1 MVTGN
6 GKRRVKEFCN
16 RQFYEAVNSK
26 QRIKIFQGGSR
37 SGKSW
42 ALMQYCLYLITTESK
57 PITISIVRKTL
68 PALKRSVLRDFNII
82 AKSLGVYYMGEF
94 NKTELVFNY
103 NGHTIEFFS
112 ADDAQKIRGSTRD
125 VLWCEECNEL
135 NIEDFRQL
143 SMRTKREIL
152 MSFNPSDP
160 VHFIYDLCERD
171 DADLF
176 ISTYRDNKFIAPEVK
191 KELERLKKR
200 DPDFW
205 RVYGEGQR
213 AVFSQ
218 RQIFRDWN
226 YIDESEFP
234 EELDWFMGCD
244 FGYTNDVAAICLIA
258 KKNDKVFVKEVLY
271 KTGMTNR
278 DIANHLKSLGLENLL
293 MYCDSAEP
301 KSIEELRQ
309 MGILAKGAIKGAG
322 SINAGLSLMKEF
334 DFYISNKATNV
345 KSEQMKYVWEE
356 LKDGTIIN
364 KACDRDNHAM
374 DCLRYG
380 LYSKFKNRNEFFV
393 I

>member
-42 ALMQYCLYLITTESK
+42 ALMQYCLYLITTETK

-82 AKSLGVYYMGEF
+82 AKSLGVYYLGEF

-160 VHFIYDLCERD
+160 VHFVYDLCERD

-176 ISTYRDNKFIAPEVK
+176 ISTYLDNKFIAPEVK

-234 EELDWFMGCD
+234 DELDWFMGCD
-244 FGYTNDVAAICLIA
+244 FGFTNDPTAICLIA
-258 KKNDKVFVKEVLY
+258 KKNDKMFVKELLY

-278 DIANHLKSLGLENLL
+278 DIANHLKSLGLNDLL
-293 MYCDSAEP
+293 MYCDSADP
-301 KSIEELRQ
+301 KSIEELKQ
-309 MGILAKGAIKGAG
+309 MGILAKPAIKGAG

-364 KACDRDNHAM
+364 KAVDRDNHAM

-380 LYSKFKNRNEFFV
+380 LYSRFKNRNEFFV

>member
-6 GKRRVKEFCN
+6 GKRRIKEFCN

-42 ALMQYCLYLITTESK
+42 ALMQYCLYLITTETK

-244 FGYTNDVAAICLIA
+244 FGYTNDPTAICLIA

-293 MYCDSAEP
+293 MFCDSAEP
-301 KSIEELRQ
+301 KSVEELRQ

-322 SINAGLSLMKEF
+322 SINAGLSLMREF

>member
-6 GKRRVKEFCN
+6 GKQRIKEFCN

-171 DADLF
+171 DAELF

-244 FGYTNDVAAICLIA
+244 FGYTNDPTAICLIA

-278 DIANHLKSLGLENLL
+278 DIANHLKSLGLDDLL

-322 SINAGLSLMKEF
+322 SINAGLSLMREF

-345 KSEQMKYVWEE
+345 KSEQMKYVWDE

-364 KACDRDNHAM
+364 KAVDRDNHAM

-380 LYSKFKNRNEFFV
+380 LYSKFKNRNDFFV

>member
-1 MVTGN
+1 MDTGN

-244 FGYTNDVAAICLIA
+244 FGYTNDPTAICLIA

-293 MYCDSAEP
+293 MFCDSAEP
-301 KSIEELRQ
+301 KSVEELRQ

-322 SINAGLSLMKEF
+322 SINAGLSLMREF

-364 KACDRDNHAM
+364 KAVDRDNHAM

-380 LYSKFKNRNEFFV
+380 LYSRFKNRNEFFV

>member
-42 ALMQYCLYLITTESK
+42 ALMQYCLYLITTETK

-218 RQIFRDWN
+218 RQIFRNWN

-278 DIANHLKSLGLENLL
+278 DIANHIKSLGLDDLL

-301 KSIEELRQ
+301 KSIEELKQ
-309 MGILAKGAIKGAG
+309 MGILAKPAIKGAG
-322 SINAGLSLMKEF
+322 SINAGISLMKEF
-334 DFYISNKATNV
+334 DFYVSNKATNV

-364 KACDRDNHAM
+364 KPVDKHNHAA
-374 DCLRYG
+374 DALRYG

>member
-1 MVTGN
+1 MDTGN

-16 RQFYEAVNSK
+16 RQFYEAVKSK

-82 AKSLGVYYMGEF
+82 AKSLGVYYLGEF

-160 VHFIYDLCERD
+160 VHFVYDLCERD

-176 ISTYRDNKFIAPEVK
+176 VSTYLDNKFIAPEVK

-234 EELDWFMGCD
+234 DELDWFMGCD
-244 FGYTNDVAAICLIA
+244 FGFTNDPTAICLIA
-258 KKNDKVFVKEVLY
+258 KKNDKMFVKEVLY

-278 DIANHLKSLGLENLL
+278 DIANHLKSLGLENIL
-293 MYCDSAEP
+293 MFCDSAEP

-345 KSEQMKYVWEE
+345 KSEQMKYVWDE

-364 KACDRDNHAM
+364 KAVDRDNHTM

-380 LYSKFKNRNEFFV
+380 IYSRFKNRNEFFV

>member
-6 GKRRVKEFCN
+6 GKRRIKEFCN

-42 ALMQYCLYLITTESK
+42 ALMQYCLYLITTETK

-82 AKSLGVYYMGEF
+82 AKSLGVYYLGEF

-160 VHFIYDLCERD
+160 VHFVYDLCERD

-176 ISTYRDNKFIAPEVK
+176 ISTYLDNKFIAPEVK

-234 EELDWFMGCD
+234 DELEWFMGCD
-244 FGYTNDVAAICLIA
+244 FGYTNDPTAICLIA

-278 DIANHLKSLGLENLL
+278 DIANHLKSLGLDDLL

-301 KSIEELRQ
+301 KSIEELKQ
-309 MGILAKGAIKGAG
+309 MGILAKPAIKGAG

-364 KACDRDNHAM
+364 KAVDRDNHAM

-380 LYSKFKNRNEFFV
+380 LYSRFKNRNEFFV

>member
-226 YIDESEFP
+226 YIDESEMP
-234 EELDWFMGCD
+234 DELDWFMGCD
-244 FGYTNDVAAICLIA
+244 FGYTNDPTAICLIA

-293 MYCDSAEP
+293 IFCDSAEP

-322 SINAGLSLMKEF
+322 SVSAGLSLMKEF

-345 KSEQMKYVWEE
+345 KSEQMKYVWDE

-364 KACDRDNHAM
+364 KAVDRDNHAM

>member
-1 MVTGN
+1 MDTGS

-82 AKSLGVYYMGEF
+82 AKSLGVYYLGEF

-234 EELDWFMGCD
+234 DELDWFMGCD
-244 FGYTNDVAAICLIA
+244 FGYTNDPTAICLIA
-258 KKNDKVFVKEVLY
+258 KKNDKVFVKELLY

-278 DIANHLKSLGLENLL
+278 DIANHLKSLGLDDVL

-301 KSIEELRQ
+301 KSIEELKQ
-309 MGILAKGAIKGAG
+309 MGILAKPAIKGAG
-322 SINAGLSLMKEF
+322 SINAGLSLMREF

-364 KACDRDNHAM
+364 KAVDRDNHTM

-380 LYSKFKNRNEFFV
+380 LYSRFKNRNEFFV

>member
-42 ALMQYCLYLITTESK
+42 ALMQYCLYLITTETK

-278 DIANHLKSLGLENLL
+278 DIANHIKSLGLDDLL

-301 KSIEELRQ
+301 KSIEELKQ
-309 MGILAKGAIKGAG
+309 MGILAKPAIKGAG
-322 SINAGLSLMKEF
+322 SINAGISLMKEF
-334 DFYISNKATNV
+334 DFYVSNKATNV

-364 KACDRDNHAM
+364 KPVDKHNHAA
-374 DCLRYG
+374 DALRYG

>member
-1 MVTGN
+1 MDTSN
-6 GKRRVKEFCN
+6 GRRKVKEFCN

-82 AKSLGVYYMGEF
+82 AKSLGVYYLGEF

-112 ADDAQKIRGSTRD
+112 ADDAQKIRGSTRE

-176 ISTYRDNKFIAPEVK
+176 VSTYRDNKFIAPEVK

-234 EELDWFMGCD
+234 DELDWFMGCD
-244 FGYTNDVAAICLIA
+244 FGYTNDPTAICLIA

-278 DIANHLKSLGLENLL
+278 DIANHLKSLELDDLL

-301 KSIEELRQ
+301 KSIEELKQ

-322 SINAGLSLMKEF
+322 SINAGISLMKEF
-334 DFYISNKATNV
+334 DFYVSNKATNV

-364 KACDRDNHAM
+364 KPVDKHNHAT
-374 DCLRYG
+374 DALRYG
-380 LYSKFKNRNEFFV
+380 LYSKYKNRNEFFV

>member
-1 MVTGN
+1 MDTGN
-6 GKRRVKEFCN
+6 GKRRIKEFCN
-16 RQFYEAVNSK
+16 RQFYEAVKSK

-42 ALMQYCLYLITTESK
+42 ALMQYCLFLITTESK

-82 AKSLGVYYMGEF
+82 AKSLGVYYLGEF

-160 VHFIYDLCERD
+160 VHFVYDLCERD

-176 ISTYRDNKFIAPEVK
+176 VSTYLDNKFIAPEVK

-234 EELDWFMGCD
+234 DELDWFMGCD
-244 FGYTNDVAAICLIA
+244 FGFTNDPTAICLIA
-258 KKNDKVFVKEVLY
+258 KKNDKMFVKEVLY

-293 MYCDSAEP
+293 MFCDSAEP

-364 KACDRDNHAM
+364 KAVDRDNHTM

-380 LYSKFKNRNEFFV
+380 IYSRFKNRNEFFV

>member
-1 MVTGN
+1 MDTGS
-6 GKRRVKEFCN
+6 GKRRLKEFCN

-82 AKSLGVYYMGEF
+82 AKSLGVYYLGEF

-125 VLWCEECNEL
+125 ILWCEECNEL

-244 FGYTNDVAAICLIA
+244 FGYTNDPTAICLIA

-278 DIANHLKSLGLENLL
+278 DIANHLKSLGLNDLL

-301 KSIEELRQ
+301 KSIEELKQ
-309 MGILAKGAIKGAG
+309 MGILAKPAIKGAG
-322 SINAGLSLMKEF
+322 SINAGISLMKEF
-334 DFYISNKATNV
+334 DFYVSNKATNV

-364 KACDRDNHAM
+364 KACDRDNHNM

-380 LYSKFKNRNEFFV
+380 IYSRFKNRNEFFV

>member
-42 ALMQYCLYLITTESK
+42 ALMQYCLYLITTETK

-244 FGYTNDVAAICLIA
+244 FGYTNDPTAICLIA

-278 DIANHLKSLGLENLL
+278 DIANHLKSLGLEDLL

-301 KSIEELRQ
+301 KSIEELKQ
-309 MGILAKGAIKGAG
+309 MGILAKPAIKGAG
-322 SINAGLSLMKEF
+322 SINAGLSLMREF

-380 LYSKFKNRNEFFV
+380 LYSRFKNRNEFFV

>member
-1 MVTGN
+1 MDTGS

-42 ALMQYCLYLITTESK
+42 ALMQYCLYLITTETK

-244 FGYTNDVAAICLIA
+244 FGYTNDPTAICLIA

-293 MYCDSAEP
+293 MFCDSAEP
-301 KSIEELRQ
+301 KSVEELRQ

-322 SINAGLSLMKEF
+322 SINAGLSLMREF

-364 KACDRDNHAM
+364 KAVDRDNHTM

>member
-6 GKRRVKEFCN
+6 GKRRIKEFCN

-42 ALMQYCLYLITTESK
+42 ALMQYCLYLITTETK

-244 FGYTNDVAAICLIA
+244 FGYTSDPTAICLIA

-278 DIANHLKSLGLENLL
+278 DIANHLKSLGLDDLL
-293 MYCDSAEP
+293 MFCDSAEP

-322 SINAGLSLMKEF
+322 SINAGLSLMREF

-364 KACDRDNHAM
+364 KAVDRDNHAM

>member
-226 YIDESEFP
+226 YIDESEMP
-234 EELDWFMGCD
+234 DELDWFMGCD
-244 FGYTNDVAAICLIA
+244 FGYTNDPTAICLIA

-278 DIANHLKSLGLENLL
+278 DIANHLKSLGLEDLL

-301 KSIEELRQ
+301 KSIEELKQ

-322 SINAGLSLMKEF
+322 SINAGISLMKEF
-334 DFYISNKATNV
+334 DFYVSNKATNV

-364 KACDRDNHAM
+364 KARDRDNHSM

>member
-6 GKRRVKEFCN
+6 GKRRIKEFCN

-176 ISTYRDNKFIAPEVK
+176 ISTYRDNKFIASEVK

-234 EELDWFMGCD
+234 DELDWFMGCD
-244 FGYTNDVAAICLIA
+244 FGYTNDPTAICLIA

-301 KSIEELRQ
+301 KSIEELKQ

-322 SINAGLSLMKEF
+322 SINAGISLMKEF
-334 DFYISNKATNV
+334 DFYVSNKATNV
-345 KSEQMKYVWEE
+345 KSEQMKYVWDE

-364 KACDRDNHAM
+364 KACDRDNHNM

-380 LYSKFKNRNEFFV
+380 IYSRFKNRNEFFV

>member
-6 GKRRVKEFCN
+6 GKRRIKEFCN

-42 ALMQYCLYLITTESK
+42 ALMQYCLYLITTETK

-112 ADDAQKIRGSTRD
+112 ADDAQKIRGSTRE

-176 ISTYRDNKFIAPEVK
+176 VSTYRDNKFIAPEVK

-234 EELDWFMGCD
+234 DELDWFMGCD
-244 FGYTNDVAAICLIA
+244 FGYTNDPTAICLIA

-278 DIANHLKSLGLENLL
+278 DIANHLKSLGLDDLL

-301 KSIEELRQ
+301 KSVEELRQ
-309 MGILAKGAIKGAG
+309 MGILAKPAIKGAG
-322 SINAGLSLMKEF
+322 SINAGISLMKEF
-334 DFYISNKATNV
+334 DFYVSNKATNV

-364 KACDRDNHAM
+364 KAVDRDNHAM

-380 LYSKFKNRNEFFV
+380 LYSRFKNRNEFFV

>member
-278 DIANHLKSLGLENLL
+278 DIANHIKSLGLDDLL

-322 SINAGLSLMKEF
+322 SINAGISLMKEF
-334 DFYISNKATNV
+334 DFYVSNKATNV

-364 KACDRDNHAM
+364 KPVDKHNHAA
-374 DCLRYG
+374 DALRYG

>member
-6 GKRRVKEFCN
+6 GKRRIKEFCN

-42 ALMQYCLYLITTESK
+42 ALMQYCLYLITTETK

-176 ISTYRDNKFIAPEVK
+176 ISTYRDNKFIASEVK

-234 EELDWFMGCD
+234 DELDWFMGCD
-244 FGYTNDVAAICLIA
+244 FGYTNDPTAICLIA

-301 KSIEELRQ
+301 KSIEELKQ

-345 KSEQMKYVWEE
+345 KSEQMKYVWDE

-364 KACDRDNHAM
+364 KAVDRDNHHM

>member
-1 MVTGN
+1 MDTGN

-42 ALMQYCLYLITTESK
+42 ALMQYCLYLITTETK

-234 EELDWFMGCD
+234 DELDWFMGCD
-244 FGYTNDVAAICLIA
+244 FGYTNDPTAICLIA

-278 DIANHLKSLGLENLL
+278 DIANHLKSLGLDDLL

-301 KSIEELRQ
+301 KSIEELKQ
-309 MGILAKGAIKGAG
+309 MGILAKPAIKGAG
-322 SINAGLSLMKEF
+322 SINAGISLMKEF
-334 DFYISNKATNV
+334 DFYVSNKATNV

-364 KACDRDNHAM
+364 KAVDRDNHAM

>member
-1 MVTGN
+1 
-6 GKRRVKEFCN
+6 
-16 RQFYEAVNSK
+16 
-26 QRIKIFQGGSR
+26 
-37 SGKSW
+37 
-42 ALMQYCLYLITTESK
+42 
-57 PITISIVRKTL
+57 
-68 PALKRSVLRDFNII
+68 
-82 AKSLGVYYMGEF
+82 
-94 NKTELVFNY
+94 
-103 NGHTIEFFS
+103 
-112 ADDAQKIRGSTRD
+112 
-125 VLWCEECNEL
+125 
-135 NIEDFRQL
+135 
-143 SMRTKREIL
+143 

-244 FGYTNDVAAICLIA
+244 FGYTNDPTAICLIA

-278 DIANHLKSLGLENLL
+278 DIANHLKSLGLDDLL

-301 KSIEELRQ
+301 KSIEELKQ
-309 MGILAKGAIKGAG
+309 MGILAKPAIKGAG
-322 SINAGLSLMKEF
+322 SINAGLSLMREF

-364 KACDRDNHAM
+364 KAVDRDNHAM

-380 LYSKFKNRNEFFV
+380 LYSRFKNRNEFFV

>member
-1 MVTGN
+1 MDTGS

-82 AKSLGVYYMGEF
+82 AKSLGVYYLGEF

-244 FGYTNDVAAICLIA
+244 FGYTNDPTSICLIA

-278 DIANHLKSLGLENLL
+278 DIANHLKSLGLDDLL

-301 KSIEELRQ
+301 KSIEELKQ
-309 MGILAKGAIKGAG
+309 MGILAKPAIKGAG
-322 SINAGLSLMKEF
+322 SINAGLSLMREF

-364 KACDRDNHAM
+364 KAVDRDNHAM

-380 LYSKFKNRNEFFV
+380 LYSRFKNRNEFFV

>member
-1 MVTGN
+1 MDTGS

-42 ALMQYCLYLITTESK
+42 ALMQYCLYLITTETK

-82 AKSLGVYYMGEF
+82 AKSLGVYYLGEF

-244 FGYTNDVAAICLIA
+244 FGYTNDPTAICLIA

-278 DIANHLKSLGLENLL
+278 DIANHLKSLGLDDLL

-301 KSIEELRQ
+301 KSIEELKQ
-309 MGILAKGAIKGAG
+309 MGILAKPAIKGAG
-322 SINAGLSLMKEF
+322 SINAGLSLMREF

-345 KSEQMKYVWEE
+345 KSEQMKYVWGE

-364 KACDRDNHAM
+364 KAVDRDNHAM

-380 LYSKFKNRNEFFV
+380 LYSRFKNRNEFFV

>member
-1 MVTGN
+1 MGAGN

-42 ALMQYCLYLITTESK
+42 ALMQYCIYLITTESK

-171 DADLF
+171 DANLF

-226 YIDESEFP
+226 YIDESEMP
-234 EELDWFMGCD
+234 DELDWFLGCD
-244 FGYTNDVAAICLIA
+244 FGYTNDPTAICLIA

-278 DIANHLKSLGLENLL
+278 DIANHLKSLGLEDLL

-301 KSIEELRQ
+301 KSVEELKQ

-322 SINAGLSLMKEF
+322 SVSAGLSLMREF
-334 DFYISNKATNV
+334 DFYVSNKATNV

-364 KACDRDNHAM
+364 KARDRDNHAM

-380 LYSKFKNRNEFFV
+380 LYSKFKNRNDFFV

>member
-1 MVTGN
+1 MGAGN

-42 ALMQYCLYLITTESK
+42 ALMQYCIYLITTESK

-226 YIDESEFP
+226 YIDESEMP
-234 EELDWFMGCD
+234 DELDWFLGCD
-244 FGYTNDVAAICLIA
+244 FGYTNDPTAICLIA

-278 DIANHLKSLGLENLL
+278 DIANHLKSLGLEDLL

-301 KSIEELRQ
+301 KSIEELKQ

-322 SINAGLSLMKEF
+322 SINAGISLMKEF
-334 DFYISNKATNV
+334 DFYVSNKATNV

-364 KACDRDNHAM
+364 KARDRDNHSM

-380 LYSKFKNRNEFFV
+380 LYSKFKNRNDFFV

>member
-6 GKRRVKEFCN
+6 GKRRIKEFCN

-42 ALMQYCLYLITTESK
+42 ALMQYCLYLITTETK

-82 AKSLGVYYMGEF
+82 AKSLGVYYLGEF

-103 NGHTIEFFS
+103 NRHTIEFFS

-160 VHFIYDLCERD
+160 VHFVYDLCERD

-234 EELDWFMGCD
+234 DELEWFMGCD
-244 FGYTNDVAAICLIA
+244 FGYTNDPTAICLIA

-278 DIANHLKSLGLENLL
+278 DIANHLKSLGLDDLL

-301 KSIEELRQ
+301 KSIEELKQ
-309 MGILAKGAIKGAG
+309 MGILAKPAIKGAG

-364 KACDRDNHAM
+364 KAVDRDNHAM

-380 LYSKFKNRNEFFV
+380 LYSRFKNRNEFFV

>member
-1 MVTGN
+1 MDTGS

-82 AKSLGVYYMGEF
+82 AKSLGVYYLGEF

-301 KSIEELRQ
+301 KSIEELKQ

-322 SINAGLSLMKEF
+322 SINAGLSLMREF

-364 KACDRDNHAM
+364 KAVDRDNHAM

>member
-42 ALMQYCLYLITTESK
+42 ALMQYCLYLITTETK

-82 AKSLGVYYMGEF
+82 AKSLGVYYLGEF

-244 FGYTNDVAAICLIA
+244 FGYTNDPTAICLIA

-293 MYCDSAEP
+293 MFCDSAEP
-301 KSIEELRQ
+301 KSVEELRQ

-322 SINAGLSLMKEF
+322 SINAGLSLMREF

-364 KACDRDNHAM
+364 KAVDRDNHAM

>member
-112 ADDAQKIRGSTRD
+112 ADDAQKIRGSTRE

-160 VHFIYDLCERD
+160 VHFIYDLCERE

-244 FGYTNDVAAICLIA
+244 FGYTNDPTAICLIA

-278 DIANHLKSLGLENLL
+278 DIANHLKSLGLDDLL
-293 MYCDSAEP
+293 MFCDSAEP
-301 KSIEELRQ
+301 KSIEELKQ
-309 MGILAKGAIKGAG
+309 MGILAKPAIKGAG

-364 KACDRDNHAM
+364 KAVDRDNHAM

-380 LYSKFKNRNEFFV
+380 LYSKFKNRNDFFV

>member
-1 MVTGN
+1 MDTGS

-42 ALMQYCLYLITTESK
+42 ALMQYCLYLITTETK

-82 AKSLGVYYMGEF
+82 AKSLGVYYLGEF

-244 FGYTNDVAAICLIA
+244 FGYTNDPTAICLIA

-278 DIANHLKSLGLENLL
+278 DIANHLKSLGLDDLL

-301 KSIEELRQ
+301 KSIEELKQ
-309 MGILAKGAIKGAG
+309 MGILAKPAIKGAG
-322 SINAGLSLMKEF
+322 SINAGLSLMREF

-345 KSEQMKYVWEE
+345 KSEQMKYVWGE

-364 KACDRDNHAM
+364 KAVDRDNHAM

>member
-42 ALMQYCLYLITTESK
+42 ALMQYCLYLITTETK

-82 AKSLGVYYMGEF
+82 AKSLGVYYLGEF

-160 VHFIYDLCERD
+160 VHFVYDLCERD

-176 ISTYRDNKFIAPEVK
+176 ISTYLDNKFIAPEVK

-234 EELDWFMGCD
+234 DELDWFMGCD
-244 FGYTNDVAAICLIA
+244 FGFTNDPTAICLIA
-258 KKNDKVFVKEVLY
+258 KKNDKMFVKELLY

-278 DIANHLKSLGLENLL
+278 DIANHLKSLGLNDLL

-301 KSIEELRQ
+301 KSIEELKQ
-309 MGILAKGAIKGAG
+309 MGILAKPAIKGAG

-364 KACDRDNHAM
+364 KAVDRDNHAM

-380 LYSKFKNRNEFFV
+380 LYSRFKNRNEFFV

>member
-1 MVTGN
+1 MDTGS

-42 ALMQYCLYLITTESK
+42 ALMQYCLYLITTETK

-82 AKSLGVYYMGEF
+82 AKSLGVYYLGEF

-244 FGYTNDVAAICLIA
+244 FGYTNDPTAICLIA

-278 DIANHLKSLGLENLL
+278 DIANHLKSLGLDDLL

-301 KSIEELRQ
+301 KSIEELKQ
-309 MGILAKGAIKGAG
+309 MGILAKPAIKGAG
-322 SINAGLSLMKEF
+322 SINAGLSLMREF

-364 KACDRDNHAM
+364 KAVDRDNHAM

>member
-1 MVTGN
+1 MVTGI

-42 ALMQYCLYLITTESK
+42 ALMQYCLYLITTETK

-82 AKSLGVYYMGEF
+82 AKSLGVYYLGEF

-244 FGYTNDVAAICLIA
+244 FGYTNDPTAICLIA

-293 MYCDSAEP
+293 MFCDSAEP
-301 KSIEELRQ
+301 KSVEELRQ

-322 SINAGLSLMKEF
+322 SINAGLSLMREF
-334 DFYISNKATNV
+334 DFYVSNKATNV

-364 KACDRDNHAM
+364 KAVDRDNHAM

-380 LYSKFKNRNEFFV
+380 LYSRFKNRNEFFV

>member
-1 MVTGN
+1 MDTGN

-42 ALMQYCLYLITTESK
+42 ALMQYCLYLITTETK

-82 AKSLGVYYMGEF
+82 AKSLGVYYIGEF

-171 DADLF
+171 DAELF

-244 FGYTNDVAAICLIA
+244 FGYTNDPTAICLIA

-278 DIANHLKSLGLENLL
+278 DIANHLKSLGLDDLL

-301 KSIEELRQ
+301 KSIEELKQ
-309 MGILAKGAIKGAG
+309 MGILAKPAIKGAG
-322 SINAGLSLMKEF
+322 SINAGLSLMREF

-364 KACDRDNHAM
+364 KAVDRDNHAM

-380 LYSKFKNRNEFFV
+380 LYSRFKNRNEFFV

>member
-244 FGYTNDVAAICLIA
+244 FGYTNDPTAICLIA

-293 MYCDSAEP
+293 MFCDSAEP
-301 KSIEELRQ
+301 KSVEELRQ

-322 SINAGLSLMKEF
+322 SINAGLSLMREF

-364 KACDRDNHAM
+364 KAVDRDNHAM

-380 LYSKFKNRNEFFV
+380 LYSKFKNRNDFFV

>member
-160 VHFIYDLCERD
+160 VHFVYDLCERD

-244 FGYTNDVAAICLIA
+244 FGYTNDPTAICLIA

-278 DIANHLKSLGLENLL
+278 DIANHLKSLGLSDVL

-309 MGILAKGAIKGAG
+309 MGILAKPAIKGAG
-322 SINAGLSLMKEF
+322 SINAGLSLMREF

-364 KACDRDNHAM
+364 KAVDRDNHAM

-380 LYSKFKNRNEFFV
+380 IYSRFKNRNEFFV